1 MISLLNILILSGCS
15 QGWSVAN
22 LELTPQDTVTNTVF
36 IEVMGTD
43 SVLHYYHGRVYETS
57 NWCWVHHQYEM
68 SGKPDTAR
76 SYRTAILDD
85 NAIVS
90 INLKWLAQGCV
101 LVAVLV
107 YGYWQIEN
115 RIKSLENKV
124 ANANEQIGDLL
135 NKHIVEERTQRQ
147 ELAEKVAFYEKELN
161 LNPFSWGKR
170 KKK

>member
-1 MISLLNILILSGCS
+1 MWLG
-15 QGWSVAN
+15 G
-22 LELTPQDTVTNTVF
+22 
-36 IEVMGTD
+36 EV
-43 SVLHYYHGRVYETS
+43 
-57 NWCWVHHQYEM
+57 
-68 SGKPDTAR
+68 SGKPDTTR
-76 SYRTAILDD
+76 SYRDTVLDD

-115 RIKSLENKV
+115 RIKSLEDKV
-124 ANANEQIGDLL
+124 ANADEQIGNLL
-135 NKHIVEERTQRQ
+135 NKHIVEERAQRE

>member
-1 MISLLNILILSGCS
+1 
-15 QGWSVAN
+15 
-22 LELTPQDTVTNTVF
+22 
-36 IEVMGTD
+36 
-43 SVLHYYHGRVYETS
+43 
-57 NWCWVHHQYEM
+57 M

-76 SYRTAILDD
+76 SYRTTILDD

-115 RIKSLENKV
+115 RIKSLEDRV
-124 ANANEQIGDLL
+124 ATADEQIGNLL
-135 NKHIVEERTQRQ
+135 DKHILEERAQRE

-161 LNPFSWGKR
+161 LNPFSWGKKKR
-170 KKK
+170 K